1 MVQSSFS
8 LLNISPR
15 NSPWLCAHVYVRVC
29 VWVCKHVRV
38 CVFGPGCFSV
48 VGTHFCLHI
57 HYLAAFV
64 SYDDKKKQV
73 PVA

>member
-1 MVQSSFS
+1 MCECV
-8 LLNISPR
+8 
-15 NSPWLCAHVYVRVC
+15 CAC
-29 VWVCKHVRV
+29 ASMRV

-64 SYDDKKKQV
+64 SYDDKKSKST
-73 PVA
+73 